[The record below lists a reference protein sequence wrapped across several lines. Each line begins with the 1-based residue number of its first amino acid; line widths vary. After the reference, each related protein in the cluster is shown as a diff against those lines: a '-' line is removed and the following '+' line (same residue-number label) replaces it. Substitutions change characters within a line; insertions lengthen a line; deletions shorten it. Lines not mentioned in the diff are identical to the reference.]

1 MDISD
6 QELFNTALTEEAVE
20 QGEVQTEQS
29 VVETEEAAVQQR
41 DEQGRFAS
49 RQAEQAQ
56 IETQGE
62 QPAGAGQQPQS
73 EGAHVP
79 SWRLREERERAEA
92 AERRFQEAQAQ
103 WQRHLAELQSRL
115 PKQEPQAPDPFER
128 PSEFLEHGLSQAVSP
143 IKSQLGQLTEF
154 YSRRDAIRE
163 HGQETVNAA
172 YKAIADGLQSRDP
185 EAVAAYQRA
194 MQSMDPFGDI
204 VTWHQQRAVFQQIGK
219 DPNAWFEKHL
229 EERMKD
235 PAFAGSLLGR
245 IQQGAATSQPNGSAK
260 PIVKLPPSLNK
271 VASAQGAAADDG
283 DMSDDA
289 LFAHAMR

>member
-6 QELFNTALTEEAVE
+6 QELFNTALTEEAAE

-29 VVETEEAAVQQR
+29 VAETEDAAVQPR
-41 DEQGRFAS
+41 DEQGRFAA
-49 RQAEQAQ
+49 RQDEQAQ
-56 IETQGE
+56 TDSQGE
-62 QPAGAGQQPQS
+62 QPAGAGQQSQS

-115 PKQEPQAPDPFER
+115 PRHEESKAPSVFED
-128 PSEFLEHGLSQAVSP
+128 ENGFLQHGLSQAVTP
-143 IKSQLGQLTEF
+143 IKSELQELREANSELKAMMRHGEEKVASAKKWLEEG
-154 YSRRDAIRE
+154 IRSDPARYE
-163 HGQETVNAA
+163 LWQRA
-172 YKAIADGLQSRDP
+172 LSSRDP
-185 EAVAAYQRA
+185 Y
-194 MQSMDPFGDI
+194 GDI
-204 VTWHQQRAVFQQIGK
+204 VNEYQRSTVYQQIGN

-245 IQQGAATSQPNGSAK
+245 IQHGAATSQPNGFAK

-271 VASAQGAAADDG
+271 VALAQGAAADDG

>member
-6 QELFNTALTEEAVE
+6 QELFNTALTDEAAE
-20 QGEVQTEQS
+20 QGEVQAEQP
-29 VVETEEAAVQQR
+29 VAETGEAAEQPR
-41 DEQGRFAS
+41 DEHGRFAA
-49 RQAEQAQ
+49 REAEQVQ
-56 IETQGE
+56 E
-62 QPAGAGQQPQS
+62 QQP
-73 EGAHVP
+73 EGQAAQAAAFDGDDAQVP
-79 SWRLREERERAEA
+79 SWRMREIREERDA
-92 AERRFQEAQAQ
+92 ALRRSQETE
-103 WQRHLAELQSRL
+103 QRLMRQIAELQSRL
-115 PKQEPQAPDPFER
+115 PKQETQVPDLFEK
-128 PSEFLEHGLSQAVSP
+128 PNEFLEHGISQAVSP

-163 HGQETVNAA
+163 HGQDTVNAA
-172 YKAIADGLQSRDP
+172 YKAIAEGLQGRDP

-245 IQQGAATSQPNGSAK
+245 IQQGAAAAQPNGSAK
-260 PIVKLPPSLNK
+260 PIVKLPPSLNR
-271 VASAQGAAADDG
+271 VASAQGATADDS

>member
-6 QELFNTALTEEAVE
+6 QELFNTALTDDAAE
-20 QGEVQTEQS
+20 QGEVQAEQS
-29 VVETEEAAVQQR
+29 VAETGGAAEQPR
-41 DEQGRFAS
+41 DEHGRFAA
-49 RQAEQAQ
+49 RQAEPEQS
-56 IETQGE
+56 EPQGE
-62 QPAGAGQQPQS
+62 QPAVAGQQPQG

-103 WQRHLAELQSRL
+103 WQRQLAELQSRL
-115 PKQEPQAPDPFER
+115 PRHEDSKAPSVFED
-128 PSEFLEHGLSQAVSP
+128 EHGFLQHGLSQAVTP
-143 IKSQLGQLTEF
+143 IKSEIKELREANSELRAVMRHGEDKVASAKKWLAEG
-154 YSRRDAIRE
+154 IRSDPARYE
-163 HGQETVNAA
+163 LWQRA
-172 YKAIADGLQSRDP
+172 LSSRDP
-185 EAVAAYQRA
+185 Y
-194 MQSMDPFGDI
+194 GDI
-204 VTWHQQRAVFQQIGK
+204 VSEYQRSTVYQQIGD

-245 IQQGAATSQPNGSAK
+245 IQQGAATAQPNGSTK

-271 VASAQGAAADDG
+271 VASAQSAAADDG

>member
-6 QELFNTALTEEAVE
+6 QELFNTALTDDAAE
-20 QGEVQTEQS
+20 QGEVQAEQS
-29 VVETEEAAVQQR
+29 VAETGGAAEQPR
-41 DEQGRFAS
+41 DEHGRFAA

-56 IETQGE
+56 SEPQSE
-62 QPAGAGQQPQS
+62 QPAAARQLPQG

-103 WQRHLAELQSRL
+103 WQRHLAELQSRM
-115 PKQEPQAPDPFER
+115 PKQETQVPDPFEK
-128 PSEFLEHGLSQAVSP
+128 PNEFLEHGLSQAVSP

-163 HGQETVNAA
+163 HGQDTVNAA
-172 YKAIADGLQSRDP
+172 YKAIAEGLQARDP

-245 IQQGAATSQPNGSAK
+245 IQQGAAATQPNGSAR

-271 VASAQGAAADDG
+271 VASAQSAAADDG